1 MATVTLN
8 QVTRQVLQK
17 RINSFDQMITELR
30 ETKAGIDKRL
40 DEMIRDR
47 AELEKEL
54 ERTEF

>member
-1 MATVTLN
+1 
-8 QVTRQVLQK
+8 
-17 RINSFDQMITELR
+17 MITELR